1 MLSLR
6 LCWQHNNGKA
16 CTKKILGS
24 SWNILIPSI
33 PTESRDGILGLN
45 KKPLARCKVEA
56 SCFGVG

>member
-6 LCWQHNNGKA
+6 LCWQHNKGKA
-16 CTKKILGS
+16 WTKKNLGS
-24 SWNILIPSI
+24 SWNILIPSA

-45 KKPLARCKVEA
+45 KKPLAPCEVEA